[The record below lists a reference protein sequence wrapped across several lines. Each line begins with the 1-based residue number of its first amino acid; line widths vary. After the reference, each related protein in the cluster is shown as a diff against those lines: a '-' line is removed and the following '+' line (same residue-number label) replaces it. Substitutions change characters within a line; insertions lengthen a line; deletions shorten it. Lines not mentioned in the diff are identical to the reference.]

1 MNQGGMG
8 SMGAGGLNPM
18 MGGLN
23 PMLAAGMSGLAG
35 MNGMSA
41 ESMNMFAQVRAS
53 QSYEV
58 AKRCSARRRT
68 SRIARAAP

>member
-41 ESMNMFAQVRAS
+41 ESMNMFAQVRVS
-53 QSYEV
+53 QSYEL
-58 AKRCSARRRT
+58 AKRWCARRRT